1 LQTESQAKDD
11 SEIVAAALP
20 KKKFMANT
28 EDSIIKEDLPG
39 YFNMN
44 RVTFMSVSPLAGWDA
59 YNDFIETNLKTN
71 ANIGSKAKG
80 NVVLSFSL
88 NEMGKAINIVVKKSL
103 DTSCDAEAIRFIQN
117 SPPFKRNKRL
127 GKIEAVIKF

>member
-1 LQTESQAKDD
+1 
-11 SEIVAAALP
+11 
-20 KKKFMANT
+20 
-28 EDSIIKEDLPG
+28 
-39 YFNMN
+39 MN
-44 RVTFMSVSPLAGWDA
+44 RVTLMSVSPSAGWDA
-59 YNDFIETNLKTN
+59 YNDFIETNLKTTN
-71 ANIGSKAKG
+71 IIGSKAKG

-103 DTSCDAEAIRFIQN
+103 DASCDGEAIRFIQN